1 MVYVPIFILV
11 FVYIQHDWFM
21 FWGSFYI
28 KLAAF
33 VMEGV
38 QNGIGIIL

>member
-1 MVYVPIFILV
+1 MFPFLFWFLFIF
-11 FVYIQHDWFM
+11 QHDWFM